1 MIIFLIK
8 KKGGMVMLKK
18 LLYSED
24 RISQGLLVLRVGI
37 GIAFIVHGF
46 PKLFMGGAVHLA
58 EALTKTGIPGGI
70 IGAYLAGSAEFFGG
84 IALIA
89 GILFL
94 PTTLIMA
101 FNMFVAVAFLLSGG
115 AAFKDYSHALESLI
129 LFIALAVTGPGRY
142 SLDYRLYCWWTEER
156 KPTKKFAHSVLDPV

>member
-1 MIIFLIK
+1 
-8 KKGGMVMLKK
+8 MVMLKK

-37 GIAFIVHGF
+37 GIAFIAHGF
-46 PKLFMGGAVHLA
+46 PKLFMGGAAHLA
-58 EALTKTGIPGGI
+58 AAMTKTGIPGGI
-70 IGAYLAGSAEFFGG
+70 LGAYLSGSAEFFGG

-101 FNMFVAVAFLLSGG
+101 FNMFVAVSFHLGSG
-115 AAFKDYSHALESLI
+115 ASFVEYSHALESLI

-142 SLDYRLYCWWTEER
+142 SLDYKIYCRLTDEC
-156 KPTKKFAHSVLDPV
+156 KPTERLAHSVLDPA